1 MKKYILP
8 ALAIAAMMV
17 SCNNQSPKMDE
28 QPAAVSADGLKIAY
42 VEVDSLMTQYNFA
55 KDYSVTLQKQS
66 NNARNTLNQKGNALQ
81 AAVANFQQK
90 VNNNGFT
97 SREQAASQ
105 QAAIERQQ
113 RDLQEL
119 QARLEGELANQTA
132 KFNEA
137 LRDSLQNFLKDY
149 NNDKKYDM
157 ILAKSGDNILMANK
171 RFDITQDVINGL
183 NKRYKPSAKPAADE
197 KKARLWLKR
206 ALAHENK
213 GPEILAK
220 IRKKAAEGDDD
231 AKRML
236 KLVGK

>member
-137 LRDSLQNFLKDY
+137 LRDSLQNFLKVY

-197 KKARLWLKR
+197 KKAD
-206 ALAHENK
+206 E
-213 GPEILAK
+213 
-220 IRKKAAEGDDD
+220 KKADE
-231 AKRML
+231 K
-236 KLVGK
+236 K

>member
-17 SCNNQSPKMDE
+17 SCNNQSPKMDD
-28 QPAAVSADGLKIAY
+28 QPAAAASGDGLKIAY
-42 VEVDSLMTQYNFA
+42 VEVDSLMTQYTFA
-55 KDYSVTLQKQS
+55 KDYSVTLQKKS

-81 AAVANFQQK
+81 AAAANFQQK
-90 VNNNGFT
+90 LNNNGFQ

-119 QARLEGELANQTA
+119 QARLENDLANETS

-157 ILAKSGDNILMANK
+157 IMAKSGDNILIADK
-171 RFDITQDVINGL
+171 KLDVTQDVINGL
-183 NKRYKPSAKPAADE
+183 NKRYKPSAKPAADTKKDEAKADE
-197 KKARLWLKR
+197 KK
-206 ALAHENK
+206 
-213 GPEILAK
+213 
-220 IRKKAAEGDDD
+220 
-231 AKRML
+231 
-236 KLVGK
+236 